1 MFNRFQLI
9 SLVIISLIVLNCSS
23 DKSEEQDQ
31 EESMVSERMNKAMEE
46 MKLFFSD
53 EKTVEPI
60 NYHDLCSLMP
70 QDIGQLEQ
78 KSSHG
83 ENTSLFGMHVSEAEV
98 KYISPEE
105 LKTLTIKI
113 TDMGNLS
120 GFTSIAT
127 FAWTLT
133 EFERINENG
142 FERTCTFRSYKAVES
157 YDKPARQSELQ
168 ILVMDRF
175 VIELKGFAVSTDQ
188 LHQFAELIDFEILE
202 EMVKDSQ

>member
-1 MFNRFQLI
+1 MFFKFLFV
-9 SLVIISLIVLNCSS
+9 SIVFIFFLLTSCSS
-23 DKSEEQDQ
+23 DNPEQEKQ
-31 EESMVSERMNKAMEE
+31 EESIVSERMNKAMEE

-70 QDIGQLEQ
+70 EGIGQLEQ

-83 ENTSLFGMHVSEAEV
+83 ENTSLFGMQVSEAEV
-98 KYISPEE
+98 KYISPEQ

-133 EFERINENG
+133 EFEHIDENG
-142 FERTCTFRSYKAVES
+142 FERTCTLKSYKAVES
-157 YDKPARQSELQ
+157 YNKTTRQSELQ
-168 ILVMDRF
+168 ILVLDRF
-175 VIELKGFAVSTDQ
+175 VIELRGFAISTDQ
-188 LHQFAELIDFEILE
+188 LHQYAELIDFETLE
-202 EMVKDSQ
+202 EQAEENL